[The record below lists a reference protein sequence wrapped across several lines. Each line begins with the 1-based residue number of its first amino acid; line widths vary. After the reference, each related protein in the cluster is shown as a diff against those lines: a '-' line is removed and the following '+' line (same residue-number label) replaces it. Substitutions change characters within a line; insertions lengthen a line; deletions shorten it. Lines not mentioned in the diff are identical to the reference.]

1 MAPITRISTSG
12 NRGDGV
18 DPNTKN
24 YVNNAMEE
32 IRHSIA
38 TLTNTIVA
46 LEGQNNQMVNGWLGR
61 QANQFNRQ
69 FVKII
74 SDNVGWEMYKTAIIQ
89 RFRYVFEDPMA
100 ALKNAKCE
108 KSTKEYQDLFDT
120 LLCRVDITTLE
131 AVKKKNISFLSSNM
145 GRYGSGLSYGSN
157 SKPRL
162 LTLHASNNGWKPKP
176 NTPLNAH
183 YTPGHKCSGQ
193 LYSLMVVPKEEEE
206 YFEVEEGNEEL
217 SVQDEILQ
225 ISLSGLNGSNTF
237 QTMRVTGNVGKDK
250 LHILIDCGSTNNF
263 MDDSVAKRIR
273 CQLKNTCPL
282 PVVVGEGKQL
292 ISDSKF
298 KDFVWQL
305 QGETFMADI
314 MILPLRGCEVLG
326 IQWLAILRDIKCNF
340 SQLKIEFVYNKR
352 RMVLRGAP
360 KTTLQWMEV
369 TPHMSYD
376 HRIPLIKRIQPV
388 KIRPY
393 RHPPTQKDDIKT
405 MVKELL
411 EAGVI
416 KVSNSPSAS
425 PIVMVKKKDNTWRMC
440 LDYRQLNKN
449 TVKNKFPIPVIEEL
463 IDELHGAT
471 IFSKLD
477 LRSGYHHIRMFEEH
491 VAKTAFKNHEG
502 DYEFLVMPFGL

>member
-1 MAPITRISTSG
+1 MTPITRTSTSG
-12 NRGDGV
+12 NQGDEV

-24 YVNNAMEE
+24 YVDNAMEE

-46 LEGQNNQMVNGWLGR
+46 LEGQNNQMVNGGLGR
-61 QANQFNRQ
+61 QANQFSRLAKVEFPKFQGDDMRDWAFKQ

-74 SDNVGWEMYKTAIIQ
+74 GDNVGWEMYKTSIIQ
-89 RFRYVFEDPMA
+89 RFRYVFEDPVA
-100 ALKNAKCE
+100 ALKNAKYE
-108 KSTKEYQDLFDT
+108 KSAKEYQDLFDT
-120 LLCRVDITTLE
+120 LLSTLE
-131 AVKKKNISFLSSNM
+131 AVKKKNMSFLSSNM
-145 GRYGSGLSYGSN
+145 GRYGSGMSYGSN

-162 LTLHASNNGWKPKP
+162 LTLHASKNGWKPKP

-183 YTPGHKCSGQ
+183 
-193 LYSLMVVPKEEEE
+193 EEEE
-206 YFEVEEGNEEL
+206 YFEVEEVNEEL
-217 SVQDEILQ
+217 SVQDEIPQ
-225 ISLSGLNGSNTF
+225 ISLSALNGSNTF
-237 QTMRVTGNVGKDK
+237 QTMRVTGNVGKDE
-250 LHILIDCGSTNNF
+250 LHILIDYGSTNNF
-263 MDDSVAKRIR
+263 MDDSLAKRIR

-282 PVVVGEGKQL
+282 PVTIGGGKQL

-314 MILPLRGCEVLG
+314 MIMPLRGCEVLG

-340 SQLKIEFVYNKR
+340 SQLKMEFVYNKR

-369 TPHMSYD
+369 N
-376 HRIPLIKRIQPV
+376 
-388 KIRPY
+388 IRPY

-416 KVSNSPSAS
+416 KVSNSPFAS
-425 PIVMVKKKDNTWRMC
+425 PIVLVKKKDNTWRMC

-449 TVKNKFPIPVIEEL
+449 IVKNKFPIPIIEEL

-477 LRSGYHHIRMFEEH
+477 LRFGYHHIRIFKEH
-491 VAKTAFKNHEG
+491 VAKTAFKIHEG
-502 DYEFLVMPFGL
+502 HYEFLVMPFGL